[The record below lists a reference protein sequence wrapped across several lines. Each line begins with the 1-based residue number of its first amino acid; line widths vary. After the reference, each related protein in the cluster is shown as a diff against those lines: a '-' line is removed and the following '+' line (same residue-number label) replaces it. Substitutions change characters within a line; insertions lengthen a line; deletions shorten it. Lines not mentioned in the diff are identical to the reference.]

1 MALFPGE
8 RDAVSLAGVKPST
21 DLIKLRQAA
30 FSISQQ
36 GGRNHTKKESP
47 LPAPEAGASSGYC
60 AGARG
65 GSPLTILERLQASCY
80 ASGAM
85 VPLLCGGMAPSPPP
99 LPPQAS
105 ARTSL
110 CFVCLWFPG
119 KRFGRKGLPPQDS
132 QASWLTW
139 EMMLGSEGRGECSLE
154 EGARGRRGGQ
164 AGKGFW
170 VPGGLG
176 WARKLMRRS
185 QHAERKQE
193 SWEFKM
199 GGGELGDRDWHMHTV
214 DTTHQTGN

>member
-1 MALFPGE
+1 M
-8 RDAVSLAGVKPST
+8 SH
-21 DLIKLRQAA
+21 
-30 FSISQQ
+30 IS
-36 GGRNHTKKESP
+36 
-47 LPAPEAGASSGYC
+47 
-60 AGARG
+60 
-65 GSPLTILERLQASCY
+65 
-80 ASGAM
+80 
-85 VPLLCGGMAPSPPP
+85 
-99 LPPQAS
+99 
-105 ARTSL
+105 SL

-199 GGGELGDRDWHMHTV
+199 GGGELGDRD
-214 DTTHQTGN
+214 